1 MNGLLG
7 NKCTNN
13 KKRREWEQMLNNSR
27 LLLRSWSAEDASD
40 LFEYAKREEVGPNAG
55 WMPHKT
61 KFESEQ
67 IIRMFLMKAEVYAIL
82 LLEVNKVIGSIG
94 LHNYKGENS
103 SGLKEMEIGF
113 ALHPDYWGMGIMP
126 EAVQLI
132 LEHAF
137 MDLDADVVWCG
148 RFDFNDRSKR
158 VQEKCGFTYRLKKTK
173 QLKVFEG
180 MTVTSLYYSITKAE
194 YKERKRTE
202 SL

>member
-1 MNGLLG
+1 
-7 NKCTNN
+7 
-13 KKRREWEQMLNNSR
+13 MLKNSR
-27 LLLRSWSAEDASD
+27 LLLRSWSTSDASD

-61 KFESEQ
+61 EFESKQ

-94 LHNYKGENS
+94 LHNYKGEKS
-103 SGLKEMEIGF
+103 SDLKELEIGF

-137 MDLDADVVWCG
+137 MDLDADVIWCG

-158 VQEKCGFTYRLKKTK
+158 VQEKCGFTYRLKKTE
-173 QLKVFEG
+173 QLRVFEG